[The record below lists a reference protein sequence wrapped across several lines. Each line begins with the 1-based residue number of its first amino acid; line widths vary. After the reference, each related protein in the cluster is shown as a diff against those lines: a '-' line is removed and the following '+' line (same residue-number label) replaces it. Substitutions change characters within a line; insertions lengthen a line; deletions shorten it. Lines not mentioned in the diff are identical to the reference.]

1 MSDSTRRTLR
11 TLYQNLVAAA
21 IAIPVIAA
29 IVLPALTGL
38 IPDADL
44 VAKIAAGAAT
54 LVAVAVAVTKVVN
67 SLEDAGYIPAWLKD
81 DSLANDKTIPGQ
93 VVVDDSEDGAGD
105 TDTDDVIG
113 EH

>member
-11 TLYQNLVAAA
+11 TLYQNIIAAA

-44 VAKIAAGAAT
+44 VAKITAGAAT
-54 LVAVAVAVTKVVN
+54 LVAVAIAVTKVVN
-67 SLEDAGYIPAWLKD
+67 SLEDAGYIPAWLKAD
-81 DSLANDKTIPGQ
+81 TLVTDKTIPGQ
-93 VVVDDSEDGAGD
+93 VVRSLDDHAPEGD
-105 TDTDDVIG
+105 L
-113 EH
+113 

>member
-11 TLYQNLVAAA
+11 TLYQNIVAAT

-67 SLEDAGYIPAWLKD
+67 SLEDAGYIPAWLKG

-93 VVVDDSEDGAGD
+93 VVDKVGD
-105 TDTDDVIG
+105 
-113 EH
+113 H